1 MSAAATADQSHT
13 LIKLWYQYGH
23 EDAETQEKRMIK
35 NYLSSLSLCLVMALG
50 VNAQETETPQSIL
63 PINEPLTDNTGS
75 FTNAVLMTGTN
86 VNGIIATG
94 GKGTATFVLDTD
106 QETEGVQAYEVAEN
120 EVVTFSWVG
129 YHGWQSNAKAD
140 NVTILNSQDKAL
152 FSAHY
157 TLGSCFITDIKIGD
171 ETPVL
176 FEAFKCQ
183 GDRGSGGAN
192 GWDGKGKPYSADNAN
207 NTVYTVKVYG
217 KGYVEVNLK
226 NEKQGVDKTY
236 SSMLPEGFKVD
247 LASLN
252 LTNVGKTPD
261 RALGINQLSITSAE
275 STVKFVDYTVNRV
288 LEGEEG
294 TVLGTYTATNI
305 DKATVTLPQ
314 SPWYAEDGQKYIYTD
329 DDADSPLTEGAV
341 YTIYYRAAE
350 KYAWTLNA
358 VDADANILKEGIA
371 TGETFE
377 GDNVTIGFPR
387 YVRVEVAATEET
399 AGDTLLYSTSEI
411 NKEYRKTVAIESDNQ
426 PVNIVYTATDKHSIV
441 YYSEAEEVNS
451 YYLKE
456 LTTGNAA
463 VRASQGRAAYLGYD
477 AQLVQLS
484 AGVYEVTAGLFD
496 ASSNASAQKDTVRF
510 GLGRSVALEF
520 VIDAINLSE
529 QTKQIVVPSDGS
541 WLSWMKGGNEKWGLD
556 YVFVQKVSDEVPYTA
571 AASIAEAK
579 ALPNGTPVALTLNN
593 AKVSLSTVTDEDMY
607 PSYSFIEDETGALAL
622 SRMFASTVQP
632 NIVKDNSY
640 TGTIYGSFA
649 FDTFGRPVFSETA
662 KTAASEITPT
672 PCEIVPAEVTVGTIN
687 TEAGFADYYGKYVT
701 LKNVTWGKKEDAWG
715 GSDYYLVATHTEGEG
730 EEAVEVSDSIYFY
743 DQYYQFPAN
752 IPNFISFNS
761 IRGFVDKFYD
771 GTVTFYPY
779 GEYDAVLKPAT
790 KAANIGAL
798 KEVTAGDDVILTL
811 DKAVV
816 TAYLQGHSGNIV
828 LLEDATGG
836 IQVQTGNIW
845 WGEAGLTDML
855 GLTRDS
861 LEISGT
867 IYCRLEANNMIV
879 MNDSTETRSVF
890 TVNPELV
897 PVNPTVVTLD
907 KVLDNNYLNRL
918 LKVKKVSSVNVGT
931 ADPYYPEYVMMEPYF
946 VQGTDTVGIYDMF
959 NVLEYDEQYNVVE
972 IPNIKS
978 VTGIIIKGSEA
989 TDWSPA
995 TPNTLAPVAI
1005 EKMTFKEFTE
1015 NEYFIPTAEAVA
1027 QAVSEGWFE
1036 GGETLGSD
1044 KNSTIDP
1051 LEGWEIPA
1059 TMMPYAGLEKGND
1072 AKTVTV
1078 YVTGLTEIR
1087 GIAASTSSTAN
1098 RALEISAENVADG
1111 TIAYAYADN
1120 APNTSSVATLA
1131 LDPEAQY
1138 IVSFAGVDDAHEN
1151 GGDVALFGIWFLKD
1165 ATATGVKD
1173 INANADIESLT
1184 NGEVYNLN
1192 GVRVREAGQGLN
1204 GLKKGVYLMKNGKK
1218 VVVK

>member
-1 MSAAATADQSHT
+1 MASERTWGCRNT
-13 LIKLWYQYGH
+13 R
-23 EDAETQEKRMIK
+23 KRMIK

-63 PINEPLTDNTGS
+63 PINEPLTENTGS

-94 GKGTATFVLDTD
+94 GKGTATLALDTD
-106 QETEGVQAYEVAEN
+106 PETEGVQAYQVAEN
-120 EVVTFSWVG
+120 EVVTFSWVA
-129 YHGWQSNAKAD
+129 YHGWVNSKLD
-140 NVTILNSQDKAL
+140 NVSILNSDGKAI
-152 FSAHY
+152 FSY
-157 TLGSCFITDIKIGD
+157 SYDLNGCKVTDVQIGE
-171 ETPVL
+171 ETAPL
-176 FEAFKCQ
+176 FEAFAAQ
-183 GDRGSGGAN
+183 GYVGSKSAN
-192 GWDGKGKPYSADNAN
+192 GWVAKSGQAYLADNAN
-207 NTVYTVKVYG
+207 NTVVTVKVYG
-217 KGYVEVNLK
+217 KGYVEVNMK
-226 NEKQGVDKTY
+226 NEKRSIDNTY
-236 SSMLPEGFKVD
+236 STMLPEGFKVD

-252 LTNVGKTPD
+252 ITNVSANAD
-261 RALGINQLSITSAE
+261 RSLGMNQLSITSAE
-275 STVKFVDYTVNRV
+275 STVKFVDYTVKRV
-288 LEGEEG
+288 LEDG
-294 TVLGTYTATNI
+294 TELGSYTATNI
-305 DKATVTLPQ
+305 EGATVTLPKA
-314 SPWYAEDGQKYIYTD
+314 PWYAEDGQKYIYMD
-329 DDADSPLTEGAV
+329 DDADSPLAEGSV
-341 YTIYYRAAE
+341 YTIYYKAAA
-350 KYAWTLNA
+350 KYSWTLNA

-371 TGETFE
+371 TGEAFE

-399 AGDTLLYSTSEI
+399 AGDTLLYSTSAI
-411 NKEYRKTVAIESDNQ
+411 SSQYRKTVAIESNNQ
-426 PVNIVYTATDKHSIV
+426 VVNIVYTATDKHRVV

-456 LTTGNAA
+456 LTTSNAA
-463 VRASQGRAAYLGYD
+463 IRASQGKAAYLGYD

-496 ASSNASAQKDTVRF
+496 ATKGYETLADTIRF
-510 GLGRSVALEF
+510 ALDRSVALEF
-520 VIDAINLSE
+520 AINGVNLSE
-529 QTKQIVVPSDGS
+529 QTKQIVVPNDGS
-541 WLSWMKGGNEKWGLD
+541 WLAWMKGGNENWGLD
-556 YVFVQKVSDEVPYTA
+556 YVFVKKVSDEVPYTA
-571 AASIAEAK
+571 AANIAEAK

-672 PCEIVPAEVTVGTIN
+672 QCEIVPAEVTVGTIN

-752 IPNFISFNS
+752 LPNFISFNS

-771 GTVTFYPY
+771 GTVSFYPY
-779 GEYDAVLKPAT
+779 GEYDAVVKPAT

-867 IYCRLEANNMIV
+867 IYCRLESNNMIV

-890 TVNPELV
+890 TVNPGLV

-918 LKVKKVSSVNVGT
+918 IKVKKLASVNVGT
-931 ADPYYPEYVMMEPYF
+931 ADPYYPEYVMTEPYF

-978 VTGIIIKGSEA
+978 VTGIIIAGSEA

-1005 EKMTFKEFTE
+1005 EKMTFKEFAE
-1015 NEYFIPTAEAVA
+1015 NEYFVPTAETVA
-1027 QAVSEGWFE
+1027 QAVAEGWFD
-1036 GGETLGSD
+1036 GGETLKAD
-1044 KNSTIDP
+1044 KKGTIDP
-1051 LEGWEIPA
+1051 LTGFEVAA
-1059 TMMPYAGLEKGND
+1059 TKMPYAQVKKGSD
-1072 AKTVTV
+1072 SKSVTV

-1087 GIAASTSSTAN
+1087 GIAASTSSTDN

-1111 TIAYAYADN
+1111 TLASAFADN

-1138 IVSFAGVDDAHEN
+1138 IVSFAGLDEAHAK
-1151 GGDVALFGIWFLKD
+1151 GGDVALFGIWFVKD
-1165 ATATGVKD
+1165 VTTTGVKD
-1173 INANADIESLT
+1173 INANANIESLT

-1192 GVRVREAGQGLN
+1192 GVRVREAGQGIG